1 MMATSPARTKRKSP
15 SAANVDPAKN
25 VSAPDPASTGTSTIR
40 LPFVT
45 ASFHRGSRAPRAP
58 RPVGPGAPG
67 APWTPQASVGQA
79 VASLRSPLPLSRLA
93 FYGAAVALGV
103 LEVVEWPVTLL
114 VVAGT
119 YLTDRATTTDNAADS
134 PAPAAADLVVPSPA
148 EQHAAGGGGPPASP
162 SSTGADPSV
171 PPPARVA
178 ADLVVPSP
186 VEQHTGGAS

>member
-15 SAANVDPAKN
+15 NAANVEPAKKA
-25 VSAPDPASTGTSTIR
+25 SAPDPAGTGTSTIR

-45 ASFHRGSRAPRAP
+45 ASFHRGSR
-58 RPVGPGAPG
+58 PVGPG

-119 YLTDRATTTDNAADS
+119 YLTDRATSTDNAADS

-148 EQHAAGGGGPPASP
+148 ERHAAGGGGPPASP
-162 SSTGADPSV
+162 SSTGADQSA

-186 VEQHTGGAS
+186 AEQHTGGAS

>member
-1 MMATSPARTKRKSP
+1 
-15 SAANVDPAKN
+15 
-25 VSAPDPASTGTSTIR
+25 
-40 LPFVT
+40 
-45 ASFHRGSRAPRAP
+45 
-58 RPVGPGAPG
+58 
-67 APWTPQASVGQA
+67 
-79 VASLRSPLPLSRLA
+79 LPLSRLA

-119 YLTDRATTTDNAADS
+119 YLTDRATSTGVRSESGSSSPRATPGHNAADS

-162 SSTGADPSV
+162 SSTGADPSA

>member
-15 SAANVDPAKN
+15 SAANVDPAKKA
-25 VSAPDPASTGTSTIR
+25 SAPDPPGTGTSTIR

-45 ASFHRGSRAPRAP
+45 ASFHRGPRAP
-58 RPVGPGAPG
+58 RPVGPG

-119 YLTDRATTTDNAADS
+119 YLTDRATSTDNAADS

-162 SSTGADPSV
+162 SSTGADPSA
-171 PPPARVA
+171 PPPARA
-178 ADLVVPSP
+178 ASDLVVPSP
-186 VEQHTGGAS
+186 AEQHTGGAS

>member
-1 MMATSPARTKRKSP
+1 MATSPARTKRKSP

-40 LPFVT
+40 LPFMT

-162 SSTGADPSV
+162 SSTGADPSA

-186 VEQHTGGAS
+186 VDQHTGGAS

>member
-15 SAANVDPAKN
+15 NAANVDPAKKA
-25 VSAPDPASTGTSTIR
+25 SAPDPAGTGTSTIR

-45 ASFHRGSRAPRAP
+45 ASFHRGSR
-58 RPVGPGAPG
+58 PVGPE

-119 YLTDRATTTDNAADS
+119 YLTDRAPSTGVRSESGSSSPRATPGHNAADS
-134 PAPAAADLVVPSPA
+134 PAPAAADLVVPSPV
-148 EQHAAGGGGPPASP
+148 
-162 SSTGADPSV
+162 D
-171 PPPARVA
+171 
-178 ADLVVPSP
+178 
-186 VEQHTGGAS
+186 QHTAGAS

>member
-1 MMATSPARTKRKSP
+1 MATSPARTKRKSP
-15 SAANVDPAKN
+15 SAANVDPAKKA
-25 VSAPDPASTGTSTIR
+25 SAPDPAGTGTSTIR

-119 YLTDRATTTDNAADS
+119 YLTDRATSTDNAADS
-134 PAPAAADLVVPSPA
+134 PVSAAADLVVPSPA

-162 SSTGADPSV
+162 SSTGADPSA
-171 PPPARVA
+171 PPPARA
-178 ADLVVPSP
+178 ASDLVVPSP